1 MHTNSEDLPLVPGPF
16 MILVKK
22 IQWEKLSHK
31 WNTNFLWNKK
41 NSQPVS
47 QKVHFGKF
55 LFCSGWK
62 LLKVIKL
69 GANVH

>member
-31 WNTNFLWNKK
+31 WNTNFQWNKK
-41 NSQPVS
+41 ILSQ
-47 QKVHFGKF
+47 
-55 LFCSGWK
+55 C
-62 LLKVIKL
+62 LKKYIL
-69 GANVH
+69 GSFYFVVDENF